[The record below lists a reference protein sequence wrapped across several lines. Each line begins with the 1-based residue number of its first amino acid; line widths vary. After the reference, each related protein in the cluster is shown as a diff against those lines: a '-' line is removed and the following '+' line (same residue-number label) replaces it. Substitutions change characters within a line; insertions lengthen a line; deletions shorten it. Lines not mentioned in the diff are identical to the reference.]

1 MVKAK
6 KNISI
11 NNDGVEETKTDPI
24 TQQTVHSADE
34 FHKAEPKKVKMKK
47 DGSVDKRSVK
57 LEVKKDLII
66 EQMAE
71 EIKALKHFKT
81 AKEIKADEKAQKK
94 ADKENA
100 KLAKAQ
106 EKERKR
112 VEKENKKLAMEQ
124 ILAET
129 NGKGARITKSGKVDM
144 RGRSLKCREHQQNVV
159 STMREALRKSYMEKA
174 KKHVDESDE
183 EPDFEIVPVPKL
195 EMIVDKVERLKEREK
210 EIDYKALY
218 EAQAK
223 TYESDFAREMATAK
237 KVGHKKRIQEKILS
251 GIL

>member
-6 KNISI
+6 KIISI
-11 NNDGVEETKTDPI
+11 NNEGVEETKTDPI
-24 TQQTVHSADE
+24 TKQTVHSAEE
-34 FHKAEPKKVKMKK
+34 FQKAEPKVKLKK
-47 DGSVDKRSVK
+47 DGSIDKRSVK

-71 EIKALKHFKT
+71 ELKQLRNMKT
-81 AKEIKADEKAQKK
+81 KKELRAEEKAQKK
-94 ADKENA
+94 AEKENV

-106 EKERKR
+106 EKERVR

-183 EPDFEIVPVPKL
+183 EPAFEIVPVPKL
-195 EMIVDKVERLKEREK
+195 ELIVEKLERKEK